1 LVGLNIGPD
10 DVENR
15 CLHRDVRLARTEL
28 GSEFKI
34 SQMVDLHHHLG
45 RDPRR
50 PTVIGMQAF
59 VKKTQ
64 KIPPGAIELALRRA
78 KEIEP

>member
-1 LVGLNIGPD
+1 MAWFDRVLCVGRLDCRYGFYLN
-10 DVENR
+10 
-15 CLHRDVRLARTEL
+15 
-28 GSEFKI
+28 SK
-34 SQMVDLHHHLG
+34 MVDLHHHLG